1 MCRTIVATPFLLPLL
16 VVVVVVVGVVV
27 YPAIGT
33 PMQSMLIQQPPMAT
47 VSTQGP
53 LIGY

>member
-1 MCRTIVATPFLLPLL
+1 MCRTIIATPFLLPLL
-16 VVVVVVVGVVV
+16 VVVVGVVV
-27 YPAIGT
+27 YPPMGM
-33 PMQSMLIQQPPMAT
+33 PMQSMLIQQPMAT